1 MNITK
6 LVGLTFL
13 TILVISVSITS
24 IYVYYRVRNEDSKEK
39 FFLGV
44 TYGQNTVEEAK
55 LLIDKVKNYTNLF
68 IVNSYP
74 ITTTNTN
81 PQVLNEI
88 CDYAAKANLYFIV
101 YFFSF
106 LSGTW
111 QQEWLDAAKQTWG
124 EKFLG
129 IYLRDEPGGRQIEL
143 AETVEN
149 ATSYSDAADKFVQRM
164 ATSFSMQFLN
174 GKGVPVFTSDFA
186 LYYYDYL
193 AGYNTVFAELGW
205 NNSRIREIALCRGAA
220 NMLKK
225 DWGTIVTWTYM
236 YPPYIANSAEIY
248 QDMVTAYNAGAK
260 YVIVFDYPQY
270 PADNQYGIL
279 TDEHFSA
286 MKQFWHYAT
295 SCPRGAEKITAQVA
309 YILPKDYGWGMRRLD
324 DKIWGIWETDEK
336 TPIIWENLNK
346 LETKYGLKLDIIYD
360 DPRYNP
366 KGKYYQV
373 YLWNA
378 TIN

>member
-13 TILVISVSITS
+13 TILVISVSMTS

-39 FFLGV
+39 FFFGV

-106 LSGTW
+106 LSGNW
-111 QQEWLDAAKQTWG
+111 QQEWLDTAKQTWG

-129 IYLRDEPGGRQIEL
+129 IYLMDEPGGRQIEL

-149 ATSYSDAADKFVQRM
+149 ASSYSDAADKFVQRIA
-164 ATSFSMQFLN
+164 ATFSIQFLN

-225 DWGTIVTWTYM
+225 DWGTIVTWTFM
-236 YPPYIANSAEIY
+236 QPPYITNSAEIY

-286 MKQFWHYAT
+286 M
-295 SCPRGAEKITAQVA
+295 
-309 YILPKDYGWGMRRLD
+309 
-324 DKIWGIWETDEK
+324 
-336 TPIIWENLNK
+336 N
-346 LETKYGLKLDIIYD
+346 
-360 DPRYNP
+360 
-366 KGKYYQV
+366 
-373 YLWNA
+373 
-378 TIN
+378 